1 MERVVTIAGGG
12 LAGLSLGIAL
22 RQRQAPVILHEAG
35 VYPRH
40 RVCGEFISGVSP
52 AVLESLGIAD
62 LLQDAKRH
70 FSTAW
75 YFRGREVY
83 RTQLPAAVGIS
94 RFALDERLALRF
106 RELGGILKEGSR
118 LKEKSGAGVV
128 CCGGRKPTRG
138 DWIGLKCH
146 VSGLDLSADLEMH
159 LAANGYIGLAKIAD
173 GKVNVCGLFR
183 CQPKLAGKRTET
195 LERYLHAG
203 GLEGVAD
210 RIFSAGIDEGSFLGV
225 AGFSLGRQRTNC
237 HAELTLGDSWGMIP
251 PFTGNGMSMA
261 FESAAIAL
269 DPLRNWQRGQETW
282 AQTLTRIQRGLAERF
297 ARRMFWGRMMHP
309 FLTTV
314 AGQAFFTL
322 VSRSGLLPF
331 KACFH
336 AVR

>member
-1 MERVVTIAGGG
+1 MERLVNIGGGG

-22 RQRQAPVILHEAG
+22 RQTGAPAVLHEAG
-35 VYPRH
+35 IYPRH

-52 AVLESLGIAD
+52 AVLETLGIAD
-62 LLQDAKRH
+62 LVQDAKRH
-70 FSTAW
+70 FSSAW
-75 YFRGREVY
+75 YFRERQVY
-83 RTQLPAAVGIS
+83 RTQSPSAVGIS
-94 RFALDERLALRF
+94 RYALDERLAVRF
-106 RELGGILKEGSR
+106 RELGGILKESSR
-118 LKEKSGAGVV
+118 IKEKSGAGIVW
-128 CCGGRKPTRG
+128 CAGRKPMKGR
-138 DWIGLKCH
+138 WIGLKCH

-183 CQPKLAGKRTET
+183 RQPKLAGKGTQT

-203 GLEGVAD
+203 GLEGIAG
-210 RIFSAGIDEGSFLGV
+210 RIFSAKVDEGSFLGV
-225 AGFSLGRQRTNC
+225 AGFSLGRPPAKSN
-237 HAELTLGDSWGMIP
+237 ALLTLGDAWGMIP

-269 DPLRNWQRGQETW
+269 EPLRSWQRGRETW
-282 AQTLTRIQRGLAERF
+282 EHALSHIQNRLAERF
-297 ARRMFWGRMMHP
+297 ARRMFWARMMHP
-309 FLTTV
+309 FLTTA

-331 KACFH
+331 KACLH